1 MKFNSKNSFQ
11 SLDTLT
17 SSGKDFKYFNL
28 KTAEKNGLE
37 GISQLPKS
45 LKVLL
50 ENLLRYEDDVTVDK
64 KQILALKDWLK
75 NKKSNTEI
83 AYRPARTL
91 LQDYTGIPA
100 IADLAAMRDAVKE
113 KNYEIAADIFEE
125 LASMGD
131 IDAQFNLAILTRNG
145 LGRAQNYSDA
155 LYWTWLS
162 FTGRLEKSEK
172 VLEKLDDFLGRPRFD
187 PHGDPI
193 PSKGGVIQRI
203 ASKPLSDFAVKEE
216 VRIESIID
224 QDKKFLKFARKA
236 KLVPGQVFM
245 IVGKEDCADAITLK
259 TAKGQSV
266 NLGFRSAEKVL
277 ALPIEA

>member
-1 MKFNSKNSFQ
+1 MQNEVMASSTVENYLKEI
-11 SLDTLT
+11 LVVTLEHEITKVPMGQVAKVLEVTPGTAT
-17 SSGKDFKYFNL
+17 SM
-28 KTAEKNGLE
+28 A
-37 GISQLPKS
+37 KS
-45 LKVLL
+45 LERDGWVVYYPRIGVSLTRKGRKLAMNMLRRHRLL
-50 ENLLRYEDDVTVDK
+50 ETFLVETLG
-64 KQILALKDWLK
+64 LDWG
-75 NKKSNTEI
+75 EI
-83 AYRPARTL
+83 HAEA
-91 LQDYTGIPA
+91 
-100 IADLAAMRDAVKE
+100 
-113 KNYEIAADIFEE
+113 EE
-125 LASMGD
+125 LEH
-131 IDAQFNLAILTRNG
+131 AI
-145 LGRAQNYSDA
+145 
-155 LYWTWLS
+155 
-162 FTGRLEKSEK
+162 SEK

-277 ALPIEA
+277 AMPIEA

>member
-1 MKFNSKNSFQ
+1 MQNEVMASSTVENYLKEI
-11 SLDTLT
+11 LVVTLENEITKVPMGQVAKVLEVTPGTAT
-17 SSGKDFKYFNL
+17 SM
-28 KTAEKNGLE
+28 A
-37 GISQLPKS
+37 KS
-45 LKVLL
+45 LERDGWVVYYPRIGVSLTRKGRKLAMNMLRRHRLL
-50 ENLLRYEDDVTVDK
+50 ETFLVETLG
-64 KQILALKDWLK
+64 LDWG
-75 NKKSNTEI
+75 EI
-83 AYRPARTL
+83 HAEA
-91 LQDYTGIPA
+91 
-100 IADLAAMRDAVKE
+100 
-113 KNYEIAADIFEE
+113 EE
-125 LASMGD
+125 LEH
-131 IDAQFNLAILTRNG
+131 AI
-145 LGRAQNYSDA
+145 
-155 LYWTWLS
+155 
-162 FTGRLEKSEK
+162 SEK

>member
-1 MKFNSKNSFQ
+1 MQNEVMASSTVETYLKEI
-11 SLDTLT
+11 LVVTLEHEITKVPMGQVAKVLEVTPGTAT
-17 SSGKDFKYFNL
+17 SM
-28 KTAEKNGLE
+28 A
-37 GISQLPKS
+37 KS
-45 LKVLL
+45 LERDGWVVYYPRIGVSLTRKGRKLAMNMLRRHRLL
-50 ENLLRYEDDVTVDK
+50 ETFLVETLG
-64 KQILALKDWLK
+64 LDWG
-75 NKKSNTEI
+75 EI
-83 AYRPARTL
+83 HAEA
-91 LQDYTGIPA
+91 
-100 IADLAAMRDAVKE
+100 
-113 KNYEIAADIFEE
+113 EE
-125 LASMGD
+125 LEH
-131 IDAQFNLAILTRNG
+131 AI
-145 LGRAQNYSDA
+145 
-155 LYWTWLS
+155 
-162 FTGRLEKSEK
+162 SEK